1 MSRSVLEAINK
12 GIKDTSIQPIDD
24 MYLEILCNYYNDYHI
39 INTYKNRINNHSKYG
54 AMYSFFDKHREKG
67 TIEIDISNDDIISV
81 YAIINEVRKNI
92 TYYPNFIV
100 PETGIM
106 KLEDIYKEYYCNK
119 EKLVRKSL
127 LLHKLGAIREDKY
140 IDEYDN
146 ELVSKHLYSYDPVN
160 KILSY
165 DSNIVLDIL
174 PNEALQKVY
183 KMYIKK

>member
-1 MSRSVLEAINK
+1 
-12 GIKDTSIQPIDD
+12 
-24 MYLEILCNYYNDYHI
+24 
-39 INTYKNRINNHSKYG
+39 
-54 AMYSFFDKHREKG
+54 
-67 TIEIDISNDDIISV
+67 
-81 YAIINEVRKNI
+81 
-92 TYYPNFIV
+92 
-100 PETGIM
+100 M

-183 KMYIKK
+183 KMYIKKWFLITFLFTCFFHK